1 MTKPTDTQIR
11 LPAAAAA
18 DTVLAEVLETGGSP
32 AWSDEERDRATV
44 DARRLTGPEV
54 PAAAFLPVR
63 ARLVAARLREDAP
76 KPADIKRVSYPTGA
90 FALVIIL
97 GAYLLGAFTDRFTT
111 DGARINLLSAPVLLL
126 ILWNLAVYVMLL
138 LSALGLFKKGLGL
151 PIRRSLTAAVAKAGI
166 PALKKSAV
174 KARFRARWTEL
185 MLPSLALTVSKILH
199 FAAAA
204 FAVGLLTSMAVR
216 GIGTA
221 YTAGWESTWFGASP
235 ETVKK
240 VFDVLYGWVPGLGAI
255 PDAAGVAA
263 MRFDAGG
270 AADSAPWIARLMAL
284 IALTVIAPRIVLGLI
299 ASWRAKKARLTLTLD
314 TGTPYYRA
322 VLAKAEETGEVAALV
337 VAAGGGAEASEPWAS
352 FASHLALAAKG
363 ARTARLSCDPWS
375 QDIAQALAPLS
386 EAGSVLLAIG
396 IDPMAT
402 PEEEVHLAMLKKAA
416 QWCAERRS
424 PAPAVLLDTSEM
436 AKRFGAESPSLSSRT
451 SLWEAA
457 ASSCGCAAV
466 AADLADPAG
475 AKHAEEALEAY
486 WRRQKAEAAAEQ

>member
-11 LPAAAAA
+11 LSAADAA

-32 AWSDEERDRATV
+32 AWSDEERDRATR

-63 ARLVAARLREDAP
+63 ARLVTARLREDVP
-76 KPADIKRVSYPTGA
+76 KPAAVKRVAYPTGT
-90 FALVIIL
+90 FALIVIL

-138 LSALGLFKKGLGL
+138 LSSLGLFRKGLGL
-151 PIRRSLTAAVAKAGI
+151 PIRRSLTGAVARTGL
-166 PALKKSAV
+166 PSLTRSAL

-185 MLPSLALTVSKILH
+185 MLPSLSLTVSKILH
-199 FAAAA
+199 LAAAA

-240 VFDVLYGWVPGLGAI
+240 AFDVLYGWVPGLGAI

-284 IALTVIAPRIVLGLI
+284 VALTVIAPRLVLALI
-299 ASWRAKKARLTLTLD
+299 ASLRAKKARLTLTLD

-322 VLAKAEETGEVAALV
+322 VLAKAEETGETAALV
-337 VAAGGGAEASEPWAS
+337 VAAGSGAEASEPWAS
-352 FASHLALAAKG
+352 FAPRLSLAAKG
-363 ARTARLSCDPWS
+363 ARAARLSCDPWS
-375 QDIAQALAPLS
+375 QDIADALSPLA
-386 EAGSVLLAIG
+386 EAGSVLLAVG

-402 PEEEVHLAMLKKAA
+402 PEEEVHFAMLRKAA

-424 PAPAVLLDTSEM
+424 PAPAVLLDTSVM
-436 AKRFGAESPSLSSRT
+436 TKRFGADSPSLSTRT
-451 SLWEAA
+451 ALWEAA
-457 ASSCGCAAV
+457 ASSCGCAAF
-466 AADLADPAG
+466 AADLSDEAG
-475 AKHAEEALEAY
+475 AKQAEEALEGY
-486 WRRQKAEAAAEQ
+486 WRRQKIAAAAEQ